1 MMHAEN
7 LKEVTIMS
15 DSERFQ
21 SFKEFYPYYLSEHS
35 NVICRALHYIG
46 SSIGLVIMGYAI
58 VSGNY
63 IFILVGLIQGYAFAW
78 TGHFF
83 FEHNKP
89 ATFQYPLWSFMGDWV
104 MLKDFLTGK
113 FRNTV
118 TD

>member
-1 MMHAEN
+1 
-7 LKEVTIMS
+7 MS
-15 DSERFQ
+15 GNTKFD

-35 NVICRALHYIG
+35 NAVCRALHYVGTTLALLIMLI
-46 SSIGLVIMGYAI
+46 SIVSAHYAGVVAGLVVGY
-58 VSGNY
+58 G
-63 IFILVGLIQGYAFAW
+63 FAW

-104 MLKDFLTGK
+104 MLKDFLSGK
-113 FRNTV
+113 FRNSV